1 MLNFDETDINK
12 MSKIYRLNLINS
24 ITGYKSANLIGT
36 KTNDNINNVAV
47 FSSVIHLGSKP
58 PLIGFIL
65 RPTTVP
71 RHTHENI
78 HKYGYFTLN
87 QISKSQI
94 KLAHQSSAKYPKEAS
109 EFEETGLKYE
119 FKDQIEAP
127 FVKNSPVQVGCSYL
141 NEYNIKENNTIF
153 IIGKIE
159 TIHLNENL
167 LHHDGWIQLDKG
179 EVVSINGLDG
189 YALPKLIERFSY
201 ARP

>member
-1 MLNFDETDINK
+1 MQSFKKTDINK

-47 FSSVIHLGSKP
+47 FSSVIHLGSNP
-58 PLIGFIL
+58 PLIGFFL

-71 RHTHENI
+71 RHTYENI
-78 HKYGYFTLN
+78 LKYGCFTLN

-94 KLAHQSSAKYPKEAS
+94 KSAHQTSAKYSKENS
-109 EFEETGLKYE
+109 EFKETGLKYD
-119 FKDQIEAP
+119 FKDGIEAP
-127 FVKNSPVQVGCSYL
+127 FVKNSPIQVGCSYI
-141 NEYNIKENNTIF
+141 NEYDIKENNTIF

-159 TIHLNENL
+159 VIYVNKNL
-167 LHHDGWIQLDKG
+167 LLDDGLVQLDKG
-179 EVVSINGLDG
+179 EIVAINGLDA

>member
-1 MLNFDETDINK
+1 MQSFKKTDINK

-47 FSSVIHLGSKP
+47 FSSVIHLGSNP

-71 RHTHENI
+71 RHTYENI
-78 HKYGYFTLN
+78 HKYGCFTLN

-94 KLAHQSSAKYPKEAS
+94 KSAHQTSAKYSKENS
-109 EFEETGLKYE
+109 EFKETGLKYD
-119 FKDQIEAP
+119 FKDGIQAP
-127 FVKNSPVQVGCSYL
+127 FVKNSPIQVGCSYI
-141 NEYNIKENNTIF
+141 NEYDIKENNTIF

-159 TIHLNENL
+159 VIYVNKNL
-167 LHHDGWIQLDKG
+167 LLDDGLVQLDKG
-179 EVVSINGLDG
+179 EIVAINGLDA